1 MAEDR
6 LAQAPVDIDINGCC
20 GTVHVRF
27 NHYNSAFPI
36 HNGVLKW
43 ESVDEKYSISFV
55 YRGNYVRNL
64 EYVSINTSQLNL
76 RPTLDDS
83 EARYATRDDMVCYSI
98 NVCIYVCMY
107 VRI

>member
-1 MAEDR
+1 MKEIAEDR
-6 LAQAPVDIDINGCC
+6 LAEAPVDIDNNSCC
-20 GTVHVRF
+20 GNVYVRF

-64 EYVSINTSQLNL
+64 EYVSVNTSQPNL
-76 RPTLDDS
+76 RPRSDDS
-83 EARYATRDDMVCYSI
+83 EARYAIRDDMVCY
-98 NVCIYVCMY
+98 YVVY
-107 VRI
+107 RRSTRP